1 MFHVKLLYSK
11 LPNNSH
17 LYDTLKFYFN
27 QIVSR
32 GTMVAGW
39 LSGGFVLCR
48 QGGIAGRFGGLV

>member
-39 LSGGFVLCR
+39 LFCGFVLCR
-48 QGGIAGRFGGLV
+48 QSGVAKWFGGLA

>member
-39 LSGGFVLCR
+39 LLCGFILCK
-48 QGGIAGRFGGLV
+48 

>member
-39 LSGGFVLCR
+39 LSGGLVLCK
-48 QGGIAGRFGGLV
+48 

>member
-32 GTMVAGW
+32 GTMAAGW
-39 LSGGFVLCR
+39 LLCGLVLCW
-48 QGGIAGRFGGLV
+48 QSGIARRFDGLV